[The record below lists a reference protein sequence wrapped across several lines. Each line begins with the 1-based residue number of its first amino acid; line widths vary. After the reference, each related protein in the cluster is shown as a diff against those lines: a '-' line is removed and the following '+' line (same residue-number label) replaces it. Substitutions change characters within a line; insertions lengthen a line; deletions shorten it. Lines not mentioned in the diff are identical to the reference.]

1 MSVDDWADM
10 FAATVTIASYSARGT
25 YGLRTFGTAVSFKAR
40 VIEKNQ
46 RVLAPDG
53 TERVARGTV
62 WVQGIPTVT
71 VEDQITLPD
80 GTTPTILSIERFP
93 DEDGAHH
100 VKVMF
105 Q

>member
-1 MSVDDWADM
+1 MSIDDWADL
-10 FAATVTIASYSARGT
+10 FPAVVTIAPYVSRGT
-25 YGLRTFGTAVSFKAR
+25 YGAKTVGTAVAYSAR
-40 VIEKNQ
+40 VIFKNQ

-62 WVQGIPTVT
+62 WVQGTPTMT
-71 VEDQITLPD
+71 VEDDITLPD
-80 GTTPTILSIERFP
+80 GDVPTILSVETIP
-93 DEDGAHH
+93 DEDGIHH